1 MSFFL
6 TPKGPMPFLSK
17 GFRFAP
23 RLDWP
28 DINRQVCRS
37 QYLSQSV
44 FCDVYAAK
52 NGSEF
57 IRGLR
62 AANSVRLFWPSGR
75 AACAASLCGMLCFFY
90 ARYVKIS
97 TILSVFWKMAIYSR
111 KVREYNRC
119 ESVFGQMERIKE
131 S

>member
-1 MSFFL
+1 MS
-6 TPKGPMPFLSK
+6 KW
-17 GFRFAP
+17 FRFAP

-44 FCDVYAAK
+44 FCDVYTAAK

-62 AANSVRLFWPSGR
+62 AANSVRLFLPSGR
-75 AACAASLCGMLCFFY
+75 AACAASLCGMLCFFH

-97 TILSVFWKMAIYSR
+97 TILSAFWKMAIYSR